1 MINQILGKK
10 KFQLLLV
17 QRTSASPL
25 DFTSASLLAQRA
37 SALLLVQNW
46 TSAAHAHL
54 LKSKNSLMEKQQVSL
69 LLGSLSVPNL
79 IIPSRKFSKNSKLKD
94 FNLTKN
100 TTDFDL
106 LFKKCTNFL
115 MIHGKKT
122 KASKILFDM
131 LLILKKTL
139 KKENKSLFLVI
150 SQALENLV
158 PNLEVRK
165 VRVAGSTYSVPS
177 VLSKKKQETLALK
190 WIIESAKKRQKNSK
204 LDFSACLADEIL
216 EASRKSGQALKKRDE
231 LHRLAQTNRAY
242 SRYRWW

>member
-17 QRTSASPL
+17 QRTSAS
-25 DFTSASLLAQRA
+25 
-37 SALLLVQNW
+37 LLVQNW

-69 LLGSLSVPNL
+69 FKEQVLGSLSVPNL
-79 IIPSRKFSKNSKLKD
+79 RIPSRKFSKNSKLKD

-131 LLILKKTL
+131 LLNLKKTL

-150 SQALENLV
+150 
-158 PNLEVRK
+158 
-165 VRVAGSTYSVPS
+165 
-177 VLSKKKQETLALK
+177 
-190 WIIESAKKRQKNSK
+190 
-204 LDFSACLADEIL
+204 
-216 EASRKSGQALKKRDE
+216 
-231 LHRLAQTNRAY
+231 
-242 SRYRWW
+242 